1 MRYQYVVT
9 LKRDNERAVDIISI
23 CLCLLSVLA
32 FIFEQLN
39 TRTFNFLFSFA
50 VITVVIG
57 LIFNFTSA
65 KKGNLVRY
73 KNWLLIAGVAWIG
86 MPYLQWLSV
95 LFFIL
100 AFFEYQAKY
109 PLEVGFSNDMVV
121 INTLFKKK
129 IPWSDFNNVMLK
141 DGLLTLDFK
150 NNKLFQKEALDDDD
164 VDADED
170 EFNDYCREQLKIVR
184 QTLNAER
191 ITRNA

>member
-65 KKGNLVRY
+65 KKGSLVRY

-184 QTLNAER
+184 QMLNAER
-191 ITRNA
+191 ITHNA

>member
-23 CLCLLSVLA
+23 SLCFLSILA
-32 FIFEQLN
+32 FTFEQLSSGK
-39 TRTFNFLFSFA
+39 FNFLFSFA
-50 VITVVIG
+50 AIAIIVG
-57 LIFNFTSA
+57 LIFNFTNA

-86 MPYLQWLSV
+86 MPYLQWLAV
-95 LFFIL
+95 VFFIL
-100 AFFEYQAKY
+100 AFLEYQAKY

-121 INTLFKKK
+121 INTIFKKK

-170 EFNDYCREQLKIVR
+170 EFNDYCKEQLSNRKSI
-184 QTLNAER
+184 NES
-191 ITRNA
+191 